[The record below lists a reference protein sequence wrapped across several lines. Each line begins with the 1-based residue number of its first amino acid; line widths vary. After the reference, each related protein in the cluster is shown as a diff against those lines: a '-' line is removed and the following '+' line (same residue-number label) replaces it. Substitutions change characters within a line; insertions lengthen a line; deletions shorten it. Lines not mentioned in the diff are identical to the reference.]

1 MTKLPVHPFTG
12 LTAIGFRRDGR
23 PIYPILGG
31 SQPTGEPASPPAS
44 PPAPAP
50 PAAPAPGPAP
60 TPAPPAA
67 PPADQPLGPAG
78 ERALAA
84 ERAERKKLEQQ
95 LAALSPLQKLA
106 EAMGAG
112 TPAAG
117 GKSEVELLNER
128 FAELERTA
136 NEERAAR
143 LRIEVAQAKNLTP
156 EQATWLQGAT
166 QEELTASADR
176 LLAAFPAAP
185 AGPRT
190 PAPDP
195 SQGAR
200 GGQPGPDLQ
209 AQIAQAKADGNFDR
223 AIALER
229 SKLRNVPRPS

>member
-1 MTKLPVHPFTG
+1 MTQPAPV
-12 LTAIGFRRDGR
+12 
-23 PIYPILGG
+23 
-31 SQPTGEPASPPAS
+31 PTPPPGDPAAAPTT

-50 PAAPAPGPAP
+50 
-60 TPAPPAA
+60 T
-67 PPADQPLGPAG
+67 PPADPPADPPLGPAG
-78 ERALAA
+78 ERALAT

-136 NEERAAR
+136 NDERAAR
-143 LRIEVAQAKNLTP
+143 WRLEVAQAKSLTP
-156 EQATWLQGAT
+156 EQAAWLQGGT
-166 QEELTASADR
+166 QEELLASADR
-176 LLAAFPAAP
+176 LLAAFPAMP

-209 AQIAQAKADGNFDR
+209 AQIAEAVKAGDHR
-223 AIALER
+223 KAISLER
-229 SKLRNVPRPS
+229 QKLLGITRPS